1 MRALVQRVTSASV
14 AVDGETAGEKIAE
27 IGTGLLVLVCA
38 MRGDDDA
45 AADYLAGKIAKL
57 RIFADENAKTNL
69 SIHDVGGKVL
79 VVSQFTLAAEWRKGN
94 RPGFSRAAPPEEA
107 ERLYDLFCEKL
118 RDAGLEVATG
128 RFAAMMQVSLV
139 GDGPFTLWMDT
150 AAGA

>member
-14 AVDGETAGEKIAE
+14 EVEGETVGKI
-27 IGTGLLVLVCA
+27 GKGLLVLVCA

-57 RIFADENAKTNL
+57 RIFADENGKTNL
-69 SIHDVGGKVL
+69 SLDDVGGKVL

-107 ERLYDLFCEKL
+107 ERLYDLFCEKF
-118 RDAGLEVATG
+118 REAGLEVATG

>member
-1 MRALVQRVTSASV
+1 MKALLQRVTK
-14 AVDGETAGEKIAE
+14 AVVRVDQAIVGEAGRGLVIFLGVEEGDSEKDAE
-27 IGTGLLVLVCA
+27 
-38 MRGDDDA
+38 
-45 AADYLAGKIAKL
+45 YLRDKCVNL
-57 RIFADENAKTNL
+57 RIFPNEAGKFDLSALDSRADL
-69 SIHDVGGKVL
+69 L

-107 ERLYDLFCEKL
+107 ERLYAIFCEKL

>member
-107 ERLYDLFCEKL
+107 ERLYDLFCQKL

>member
-14 AVDGETAGEKIAE
+14 EVEGETVGK

-38 MRGDDDA
+38 MQGDSA
-45 AADYLAGKIAKL
+45 AEADYLAGKISRL

-94 RPGFSRAAPPEEA
+94 RPGFSRAAPPLEA
-107 ERLYDLFCEKL
+107 ENLYNRFCENL
-118 RDAGLEVATG
+118 RDAGLEVSTG

-150 AAGA
+150 AAGG

>member
-1 MRALVQRVTSASV
+1 MRALVQRVISASV
-14 AVDGETAGEKIAE
+14 AVDGETVGE

-38 MRGDDDA
+38 MRGDGEGEA
-45 AADYLAGKIAKL
+45 EYLAGKIAKL

-69 SIHDVGGKVL
+69 SLDDVGGSVL

-118 RDAGLEVATG
+118 REAGLEVATG
-128 RFAAMMQVSLV
+128 RFAAMMQVSML

>member
-79 VVSQFTLAAEWRKGN
+79 VVSRFTLAAEWRKGN

-107 ERLYDLFCEKL
+107 ERLYDLFCQKL